1 MNGDETPHSSSFA
14 RQRED
19 IEREQ
24 EWYYAIVTGDTEP
37 GAPVIRFPLLSANA
51 IYDAIAG
58 VADAFRR
65 QHWTSHIAGEA
76 GFRPQDEFDDAF
88 RPAYATVVDA
98 QQRLVVGIQLA
109 PTFLV
114 LMPAFSDEETARIR
128 QHQQVLETEVSH
140 QLSQP
145 GGEIIAGY
153 LSRQSEMIG
162 LHLADACYRH
172 HHEMKAIKSFISAG
186 GTLEWFAPAEKHQ
199 LN

>member
-1 MNGDETPHSSSFA
+1 MKGDDIPHNSSFA

-19 IEREQ
+19 IEREE
-24 EWYYAIVTGDTEP
+24 EWYCAIVTGDTEP
-37 GAPVIRFPLLSANA
+37 GAPVIRFPLLSASA

-65 QHWTSHIAGEA
+65 QDWTSRIAGEQ
-76 GFRPQDEFDDAF
+76 GFTAHDEFDDAF

-98 QQRLVVGIQLA
+98 GQRLVVGIQLA

-114 LMPAFSDEETARIR
+114 LMPAFNEEETARIR
-128 QHQQVLETEVSH
+128 QHQQVLETEVAH
-140 QLSQP
+140 LRSQP
-145 GGEIIAGY
+145 GGDIVASY
-153 LSRQSEMIG
+153 LARQIDMIG
-162 LHLADACYRH
+162 LHLADTNYRH

-186 GTLEWFAPAEKHQ
+186 GTLEWFTPAEKHQ